1 MKGGV
6 IIKYLTAALIT
17 SVLFTFSMS
26 AYFLNKMLLDF
37 PTLLFLFGFY
47 GIPLILL
54 IGTPV
59 SFVLDKI
66 SQRFFQ
72 KEYKRKL
79 ALLIMF
85 LSTGTV
91 ISLVYNI
98 YLGFLEEFVLKLGL
112 VASMIFYF
120 ALLFT
125 KLLFR
130 NSTKSS
136 PSL

>member
-1 MKGGV
+1 
-6 IIKYLTAALIT
+6 
-17 SVLFTFSMS
+17 MS

-47 GIPLILL
+47 GTPLILL

-85 LSTGTV
+85 LVTGTV

-98 YLGFLEEFVLKLGL
+98 YLGFLKEFVLKLGW

-125 KLLFR
+125 KLIVR
-130 NSTKSS
+130 ISTKSA

>member
-1 MKGGV
+1 MNK
-6 IIKYLTAALIT
+6 
-17 SVLFTFSMS
+17 VLV
-26 AYFLNKMLLDF
+26 DF
-37 PTLLFLFGFY
+37 PTLLTLFGFY
-47 GIPLILL
+47 GTPIILL

-66 SQRFFQ
+66 SRRFFL

-85 LSTGTV
+85 LITGTV

-125 KLLFR
+125 KLIFR
-130 NSTKSS
+130 SNTKSS